1 MIETD
6 GVQPGGVL
14 EFRISGRVTGVDYD
28 KVLIPAIE
36 TAIEKHAKLRI
47 LCEFD
52 AGFEGYDLE
61 AAWDDAKLGLRH
73 WNVFERFAVVTD
85 VPWLRQLVRAAGFA
99 VTCPVRTFPLAE
111 QGDARRWLR
120 ESLGSVQ
127 LEFDDAEHRVTIR
140 LLGKL
145 EPSAY
150 DDVAEELDGWMSKQT
165 HIHLLLDLREFDGW
179 QGLGALGEH
188 LALVRD
194 HRRVIERVAVVGH
207 ASWQKL
213 AVRVVSQFLRG
224 EAKYFGDDHLVAARR
239 WLDR

>member
-6 GVQPGGVL
+6 GVQPGGVI
-14 EFRISGRVTGVDYD
+14 EFRLSGHVTASDYET
-28 KVLIPAIE
+28 VLIPAIE
-36 TAIEKHAKLRI
+36 TAIEKYGKLRT
-47 LCEFD
+47 LFLFD
-52 AGFEGYDLE
+52 GDFEGYELE
-61 AAWDDAKLGLRH
+61 AAWDDARVGLRH
-73 WNVFERFAVVTD
+73 WNVFERVAVVAD
-85 VPWLRQLVRAAGFA
+85 VGWIKKTISLAGFLVA
-99 VTCPVRTFPLAE
+99 CPIQTFPVAE
-111 QGDARRWLR
+111 GEDARRWLR
-120 ESLGSVQ
+120 ESIGSIH
-127 LEFDDAEHRVTIR
+127 LAFDDEAHRVTIQ

-150 DDVAEELDGWMSKQT
+150 DDVAEEIDAWMSKQT

-179 QGLGALGEH
+179 QGLAALGEH

-207 ASWQKL
+207 AGWQKM

-224 EAKYFGDDHLVAARR
+224 EARHFGDDDLESAKA